1 MSNIIFSIHTMLQ
14 DILGFGMI
22 LQDIVFRYDISEK
35 IAMFGQI
42 YEDWFGS
49 KVPTLNQDPFL
60 TTEKRS
66 CFSSDDIFQRSTST
80 PIFRSNLKESYLLT
94 IMTR

>member
-49 KVPTLNQDPFL
+49 KVPTLNQ
-60 TTEKRS
+60 
-66 CFSSDDIFQRSTST
+66 T
-80 PIFRSNLKESYLLT
+80 PS
-94 IMTR
+94 